1 MNERKE
7 LSAYRTPNTKRFLK
21 KDGTIDVEVYDEN
34 IHYLKDGQYEEIDN
48 TLIETEEGHENKK
61 NDFEVKFS
69 EDMQNTINI
78 SQKNNK
84 LCMSFKDAKPTISFK
99 KKMSKSRNT
108 KQNVNIKDDITYS
121 NIYQDVDIKYE
132 IRSNRLKESIILN
145 KIPKQD
151 SITFIIKTDLNL
163 ILNPDN
169 TISIKTKRKERFKIE
184 KPYMI
189 DSNNIIS
196 QDVSYDLEKTEDGYE
211 LKITPNK
218 EWLNDSKRVYP
229 VIIDPTITGVK
240 ENKKVI
246 DTYIYEG
253 DDKTTVYNT
262 DMLKIGSTTIDDI
275 GVECYSLIKFDLPK
289 IPTSYSVVDA
299 KLYLVGYPDEFYVS
313 EAINNPLISVHQI
326 TQDWKEETAKWKN
339 MKDKFSPLIENYFY
353 STLSPEADKDGKIDA
368 KTSKV
373 NITNLVQKWYS
384 KEPNYGLMLR
394 RMEIKGTSVIDECAK
409 YFSNDNSVIG
419 DNPKPRLIITYRDF
433 NGLEGYLSYTSQSHE
448 LGSSHINNFNGNL
461 TTTFNVANTIG
472 GPMPANMY
480 LVYNTADVIKE
491 DKIDY
496 GYGLG
501 IKPNLIQTIEKE
513 VIEDTEFLKYLDED
527 GTNHYFYRKIIDGTK
542 KPVIYSE
549 EYYDED
555 GLGLKIEQ
563 KENEYIMTDKDSN
576 TNRFIKHTFN
586 NKNVYFLEEIKDTNN
601 KTINIVYDK
610 NSRIDK
616 VIDASKNEITIT
628 YENNKISFISPH
640 KTTIANY
647 TNNKLISI
655 EDLGDTETIKYNDN
669 NLIEKIINSNGLSTK
684 YEYINDLIYKVSK
697 VSEYGISNEEGNYL
711 EFTYNFKSTEIKDRK
726 GHTNTYTF
734 NEFGQTETSAIY
746 DTTKELTNAYAKTME
761 FGNLG
766 TKDSNRILLDSNYMR
781 FVNNIITDPSLEYI
795 DDISLEYE
803 YTLSSSNIKLSTTN
817 DSHYGAKALKA
828 TASQG
833 EEYFEFEKEVKK
845 ETYYTF
851 STYLKNNVPTKITL
865 CYNNTEESILIE
877 KANEEFKRYDVSLY
891 YPENATSNL
900 VIKITLL
907 EAGEVIV
914 DDLQL
919 EEGEIANYL
928 NLINDG
934 SYNGY
939 GRSYDSFGISVLPD
953 GTMSIVQADVERI
966 KISENCGAIKIKNI
980 PYRTVSIND
989 SSTISG
995 KEGDVFQYSFWYKN
1009 EGVRIDSEDEE
1020 WFKSNIPVEFKFYN
1034 GDNQVGETIKDNL
1047 AYWNTDWHYFSKKYI
1062 APANFTRIAIVIPV
1076 GSNVNDVYFTNFCL
1090 FKDLENYSYV
1100 YDDEGNLVSSV
1111 DLSKETSKFA
1121 YNSNNQ
1127 LIQATTPKGSNYK
1140 FEYDDNITDRLVRA
1154 ISPTGITNAIDYD
1167 DNNNPIKTVVNNTQA
1182 FDDIIDTTY
1191 YIRARGTDA
1200 YMYINQDKTLNIK
1213 QCECSH
1219 DKFNIISEPNNKV
1232 KIEFTIIPN
1241 YYLKNNNGALKLE
1254 YGDNN
1259 NLFEL
1264 VKHTNKSYSIKSS
1277 SSNLAITV
1285 NKNNSL
1291 SLTQY
1296 DENNANQQFLFE
1308 RMESKLFIE
1317 SSAKYTEDGRFI
1329 KYTKNEI
1336 GNVTAYDINSI
1347 TGLCDS
1353 ITHADGNIEKHI
1365 YDSKLRTQE
1374 ITMNENSIKYDY
1386 DKANN
1391 LISIKHGE
1399 KEYSAEYNEFNNPIC
1414 TKVNNRILTK
1424 LMYDK
1429 FNGNLLKTQ
1438 FGNNYDIIYT
1448 YDEFDRVKTVS
1459 DANKTYR
1466 YYYDNLGR
1474 TKKIISNDTILK
1486 YDYDFA
1492 GRISELNS
1500 NDYLLSYEYDK
1511 NNMVTKKIEEL
1522 GLNKYVYNYIY
1533 DFESNL
1539 TKLNILNDNFSYE
1552 YDNLGRLIE
1561 NSINDNFKT
1570 TYSYITKGNKTSSLI
1585 NKTNDNGTEYL
1596 YSYDKLGNILEIK
1609 KDNMVTH
1616 KYVYDNQSQLIEEI
1630 NFINNI
1636 KNEYTY
1642 DLYGNIILRRK
1653 FEFDSNTLVNEYV
1666 YEYKSSS
1673 WQDLLTKFNGE
1684 SITYDEIGN
1693 PISIGSKRLSWT
1705 NGRELVE
1712 YQNENTNIKY
1722 SYNRDGLRTSKIVNN
1737 QETKYYLEGSTIIF
1751 EKRTND
1757 MLYYFYN
1764 GTEIL
1769 GFVYNGNTYYYHK
1782 NIFGDIIGILDAK
1795 YNEIVTYEYDSWGFL
1810 LNINDNSNIN
1820 LGVIN
1825 PFRYRSYYYDEETKL
1840 YYLNTRYYNPE
1851 IGRFINADIYISTG
1865 QGFAGNNM
1873 YQYCANNPITNYD
1886 KYGTFI
1892 LAAIAIGALAS
1903 GTAKILTNKITG
1915 KEWNDGLVESL
1926 IIGGIAGGV
1935 GAGVYSAFSTFIGV
1949 GELVKADVILF
1960 SNLAAVAVS
1969 SNLSL
1974 SMGVSTPQEELL
1986 NLTISLP
1993 LTVFSV
1999 PLATEID
2006 ELSGIA
2012 NKVADFGLQ
2021 ATNNFISSGYNYVT
2035 QNISQITSSNSNSIP
2050 KSSTYTKQIP
2060 KPVIQ
2065 QNTYNSYKP
2074 VSYNKLFTKP
2084 TPNPTYL
2091 LQVLQNSNLSSSKKI
2106 CPL

>member
-1 MNERKE
+1 LSNEKLE
-7 LSAYRTPNTKRFLK
+7 PIHVHISKGTPSANSTKIWITKSGDCILA
-21 KDGTIDVEVYDEN
+21 
-34 IHYLKDGQYEEIDN
+34 
-48 TLIETEEGHENKK
+48 
-61 NDFEVKFS
+61 
-69 EDMQNTINI
+69 
-78 SQKNNK
+78 NN
-84 LCMSFKDAKPTISFK
+84 
-99 KKMSKSRNT
+99 
-108 KQNVNIKDDITYS
+108 
-121 NIYQDVDIKYE
+121 E
-132 IRSNRLKESIILN
+132 N

-163 ILNPDN
+163 ILKPDN

-189 DSNNIIS
+189 DRNNIIS
-196 QDVSYDLEKTEDGYE
+196 QDVTYDLEKTEDGYE

-313 EAINNPLISVHQI
+313 ESINNPLISVHQI

-394 RMEIKGTSVIDECAK
+394 RMETKGTSIIDECAK

-616 VIDASKNEITIT
+616 VIDASKNEITIR

-766 TKDSNRILLDSNYMR
+766 TKDSNRILLDSNYMK

-891 YPENATSNL
+891 YPENATGNL

-1047 AYWNTDWHYFSKKYI
+1047 AYWNTDWHYFSKKYV
-1062 APANFTRIAIVIPV
+1062 APANFTRIVIVIPV

-1219 DKFNIISEPNNKV
+1219 DKFNIIPEPNNKV
-1232 KIEFTIIPN
+1232 KIEFTIMPN

-1317 SSAKYTEDGRFI
+1317 ASAKYTEDGRFI
-1329 KYTKNEI
+1329 KSVKDEL
-1336 GNVTAYDINSI
+1336 GNITSYDVNPVNGLINSI
-1347 TGLCDS
+1347 IESNGNSTNYTYDDNFRVTN
-1353 ITHADGNIEKHI
+1353 ITKGNQIVEYE
-1365 YDSKLRTQE
+1365 YDSNKL
-1374 ITMNENSIKYDY
+1374 SK
-1386 DKANN
+1386 
-1391 LISIKHGE
+1391 IKHG
-1399 KEYSAEYNEFNNPIC
+1399 S
-1414 TKVNNRILTK
+1414 
-1424 LMYDK
+1424 
-1429 FNGNLLKTQ
+1429 KTYA
-1438 FGNNYDIIYT
+1438 FE
-1448 YDEFDRVKTVS
+1448 YDEFD
-1459 DANKTYR
+1459 N
-1466 YYYDNLGR
+1466 
-1474 TKKIISNDTILK
+1474 ISNFKINNTT
-1486 YDYDFA
+1486 FA
-1492 GRISELNS
+1492 KISLVG
-1500 NDYLLSYEYDK
+1500 L
-1511 NNMVTKKIEEL
+1511 VFKIE
-1522 GLNKYVYNYIY
+1522 
-1533 DFESNL
+1533 
-1539 TKLNILNDNFSYE
+1539 
-1552 YDNLGRLIE
+1552 
-1561 NSINDNFKT
+1561 
-1570 TYSYITKGNKTSSLI
+1570 
-1585 NKTNDNGTEYL
+1585 
-1596 YSYDKLGNILEIK
+1596 
-1609 KDNMVTH
+1609 
-1616 KYVYDNQSQLIEEI
+1616 
-1630 NFINNI
+1630 
-1636 KNEYTY
+1636 
-1642 DLYGNIILRRK
+1642 
-1653 FEFDSNTLVNEYV
+1653 
-1666 YEYKSSS
+1666 
-1673 WQDLLTKFNGE
+1673 
-1684 SITYDEIGN
+1684 
-1693 PISIGSKRLSWT
+1693 
-1705 NGRELVE
+1705 
-1712 YQNENTNIKY
+1712 
-1722 SYNRDGLRTSKIVNN
+1722 
-1737 QETKYYLEGSTIIF
+1737 
-1751 EKRTND
+1751 
-1757 MLYYFYN
+1757 
-1764 GTEIL
+1764 
-1769 GFVYNGNTYYYHK
+1769 
-1782 NIFGDIIGILDAK
+1782 
-1795 YNEIVTYEYDSWGFL
+1795 
-1810 LNINDNSNIN
+1810 
-1820 LGVIN
+1820 
-1825 PFRYRSYYYDEETKL
+1825 
-1840 YYLNTRYYNPE
+1840 
-1851 IGRFINADIYISTG
+1851 
-1865 QGFAGNNM
+1865 
-1873 YQYCANNPITNYD
+1873 
-1886 KYGTFI
+1886 
-1892 LAAIAIGALAS
+1892 
-1903 GTAKILTNKITG
+1903 
-1915 KEWNDGLVESL
+1915 
-1926 IIGGIAGGV
+1926 
-1935 GAGVYSAFSTFIGV
+1935 
-1949 GELVKADVILF
+1949 
-1960 SNLAAVAVS
+1960 
-1969 SNLSL
+1969 
-1974 SMGVSTPQEELL
+1974 
-1986 NLTISLP
+1986 
-1993 LTVFSV
+1993 
-1999 PLATEID
+1999 
-2006 ELSGIA
+2006 
-2012 NKVADFGLQ
+2012 
-2021 ATNNFISSGYNYVT
+2021 
-2035 QNISQITSSNSNSIP
+2035 
-2050 KSSTYTKQIP
+2050 
-2060 KPVIQ
+2060 
-2065 QNTYNSYKP
+2065 
-2074 VSYNKLFTKP
+2074 LFTP
-2084 TPNPTYL
+2084 
-2091 LQVLQNSNLSSSKKI
+2091 
-2106 CPL
+2106 